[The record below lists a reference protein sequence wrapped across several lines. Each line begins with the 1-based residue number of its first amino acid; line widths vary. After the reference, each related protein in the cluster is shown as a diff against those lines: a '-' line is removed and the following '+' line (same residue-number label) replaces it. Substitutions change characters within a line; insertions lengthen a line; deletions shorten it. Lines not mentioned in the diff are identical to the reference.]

1 MKYFLFA
8 FYQENFGLKKIEV
21 VDNGHGIPNGEEEFI
36 AKPHFTSKLK
46 EHSDLTTLTTLG
58 FRGEALHSLCTV
70 SNLSFSTRT
79 ENQPVGTLF
88 TLDRNGNITDRR
100 PCTRQNGATI
110 VSENLFKN
118 LPVRK
123 QFYSSSKKGKEEL
136 KKIQDLLIAY
146 GLIVPELRIT
156 LKHNQSV
163 IWRKV
168 KNSSLKD
175 AFISTF
181 GISCYKEMQQGCFE
195 NDDYN
200 LKVIYILP
208 NCNAT
213 EEICRNSNDKIFL
226 SINKRPVMLK
236 NICQVG
242 IMSNTSMLF
251 LLGERDVEIGIC
263 DIF

>member
-1 MKYFLFA
+1 M
-8 FYQENFGLKKIEV
+8 
-21 VDNGHGIPNGEEEFI
+21 VDNGHGIPDGEEEFI

-46 EHSDLTTLTTLG
+46 DHNDLTTLTTLG

-70 SNLSFSTRT
+70 SSLSFSTRT

-88 TLDRNGNITDRR
+88 ILDKNGSITDRR
-100 PCTRQNGATI
+100 PCTRQHGATI

-123 QFYSSSKKGKEEL
+123 QLYSSSKRGKEEL

-146 GLIVPELRIT
+146 GLILPELRIT

-181 GISCYKEMQQGCFE
+181 GISCYKEMQQGSFE
-195 NDDYN
+195 SEDFN
-200 LKVIYILP
+200 LKVTYILP
-208 NCNAT
+208 SCGAT

-226 SINKRPVMLK
+226 FINKRPVMLK

-242 IMSNTSMLF
+242 IIYNANMLS
-251 LLGERDVEIGIC
+251 IW
-263 DIF
+263 